1 MLKITVMIKKLNFL
15 LERCLY
21 ADSLGQIMMAAL
33 NSIHVSF
40 TCFFYTFT
48 YTIFN
53 QYIKQFLSLLMMT
66 VPSSIQYY

>member
-1 MLKITVMIKKLNFL
+1 MSFLFNVENHCDNIKRLNFL

-53 QYIKQFLSLLMMT
+53 Q
-66 VPSSIQYY
+66 